1 MELIW
6 ILCKGFSHEWI
17 RSTMAWMIQNM
28 GASNWLGDFYFIEY
42 RPGSSGVR
50 LRSRPPPSNDGR

>member
-1 MELIW
+1 MKLIW

-28 GASNWLGDFYFIEY
+28 GASNWLGDLYLILT
-42 RPGSSGVR
+42 PTGL
-50 LRSRPPPSNDGR
+50 LRGALALPSPAI